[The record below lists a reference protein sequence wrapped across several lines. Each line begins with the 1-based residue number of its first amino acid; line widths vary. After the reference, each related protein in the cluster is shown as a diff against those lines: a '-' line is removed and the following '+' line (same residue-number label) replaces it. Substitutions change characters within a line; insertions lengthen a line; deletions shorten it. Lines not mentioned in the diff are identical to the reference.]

1 MAHSTGNSPLHQLAK
16 VILDEAR
23 VLAELA
29 LRFGQDVDDDSPH
42 RKKQESLEDIQ
53 NKLLHIETAV
63 TTAMD
68 VLEKRENSP
77 KAVGPDAVK
86 EKGTA
91 FSDFLSKIGESVVQ
105 SQRKLD
111 QKSIEYL
118 SSIRDRPYLPPTLF
132 RIPKIEAELK
142 VALEEKD
149 QTGLNVILFSRQSEM
164 SRLNQQSL
172 RLEIAAVPPSPDL
185 LKGIQDHTPRVDFLF
200 DHLERKEVFDLLIK
214 LGAALEKLPLTR
226 QVERMHREENRERVL
241 IWPIPAKSCYL
252 LLFAGEFSQNDVGIW
267 FLDKNKASLEP
278 VVRIDLKEKP
288 SENQAPFREFVF
300 ELGLAQQKL
309 LRG

>member
-29 LRFGQDVDDDSPH
+29 LRFGQDVDDDSPR

-63 TTAMD
+63 NTAMD

-105 SQRKLD
+105 SQKKLD

-241 IWPIPAKSCYL
+241 IWPIPTKSCYL

>member
-1 MAHSTGNSPLHQLAK
+1 MHQLAK

-29 LRFGQDVDDDSPH
+29 LRFGQDVDDDSPR

-63 TTAMD
+63 NTAMD

-105 SQRKLD
+105 SQKKLD

-241 IWPIPAKSCYL
+241 IWPIPTKSCYL

>member
-29 LRFGQDVDDDSPH
+29 LRFGQDVDDDSPR

-63 TTAMD
+63 NTAMD

-241 IWPIPAKSCYL
+241 IWPIPTKSCYL